1 MKLSNRTFAIAAV
14 ILIALNLFVY
24 LWWAN
29 RPFVVLRPADV
40 NREIVAGLEA
50 ESQRIQGML
59 DSACTAPE
67 MQAYRRGE
75 VGPLLR
81 AQPDPGAPVA
91 ARPPNAGPNASVATT
106 PEPSAS
112 PSASAPAPTTAASP
126 APEPT
131 SATPTESRTAPPD
144 QTTTKILPQ
153 EQLVSLLEA
162 STVRVLVFSD
172 QMKYLGHGTG
182 FFIDKNTVVT
192 NRHVIEAGKKFA
204 ITSSFLGKEPLPV
217 KLIAATRD
225 SEYTNPDFAVLRAD
239 KIPATVRPLSISTQ
253 PQLLQTVVASGFPSS
268 EIRVDANIVTPN
280 TVFSQGEVS
289 VLQRQPN
296 NMVLVLHTARIAT
309 GSSGGPLVNRCGNV
323 VGVNTFIGAQTDKFS
338 DRSLYAL
345 SGNALRSFLDQSGV
359 SYTKIANDC
368 SSDPKN

>member
-1 MKLSNRTFAIAAV
+1 MKLSNRTFIVATI

-50 ESQRIQGML
+50 EGLRIQAML
-59 DSACTAPE
+59 DSACTSPE
-67 MQAYRRGE
+67 LLAYRRGE
-75 VGPLLR
+75 VGPVQRTLPQAGMPVSSDVSGVSVPL
-81 AQPDPGAPVA
+81 QNAP
-91 ARPPNAGPNASVATT
+91 TQT
-106 PEPSAS
+106 PSAL
-112 PSASAPAPTTAASP
+112 APAPSQAV
-126 APEPT
+126 
-131 SATPTESRTAPPD
+131 TAPS
-144 QTTTKILPQ
+144 QTTTAILPQ

-162 STVRVLVFSD
+162 ATVRVLVFSD

-204 ITSSFLGKEPLPV
+204 ITSSFLGKEPLPAR
-217 KLIAATRD
+217 LIAATRD
-225 SEYTNPDFAVLRAD
+225 SEYTNPDFAVLRAE
-239 KIPATVRPLSISTQ
+239 KVPANVRALALSTQ
-253 PQLLQTVVASGFPSS
+253 PKLLQTVVASGFPSS
-268 EIRVDANIVTPN
+268 EIRVDANLVTPN

-289 VLQRQPN
+289 VLQPQPN

-359 SYTKIANDC
+359 SYTKIPNDC
-368 SSDPKN
+368 SSEPKS

>member
-1 MKLSNRTFAIAAV
+1 MKLSNRTFVLSAV

-24 LWWAN
+24 LWWVN
-29 RPFVVLRPADV
+29 RPFVVLRPAEV

-50 ESQRIQGML
+50 ESQRIQRML
-59 DSACTAPE
+59 DSACTSPE

-81 AQPDPGAPVA
+81 AQPGSGAPVTT
-91 ARPPNAGPNASVATT
+91 PNAGPNTSVATT
-106 PEPSAS
+106 PEAPGS
-112 PSASAPAPTTAASP
+112 PPAPTTA
-126 APEPT
+126 
-131 SATPTESRTAPPD
+131 TPNESRPAPPD
-144 QTTTKILPQ
+144 KTSTKILPQ

-162 STVRVLVFSD
+162 ATVRVLVFSE

-225 SEYTNPDFAVLRAD
+225 SEYTNPDFAVLRGD
-239 KIPATVRPLSISTQ
+239 KIPATVRPLAISTQ

>member
-1 MKLSNRTFAIAAV
+1 MKLSNRTFIIAT
-14 ILIALNLFVY
+14 ITLIALNLFVY

-50 ESQRIQGML
+50 EGLRIQAML
-59 DSACTAPE
+59 DSACTSPE
-67 MQAYRRGE
+67 LLAYRRGE
-75 VGPLLR
+75 VGPLQRMLPQ
-81 AQPDPGAPVA
+81 AGMPGSPDVSGVSVPVQ
-91 ARPPNAGPNASVATT
+91 N
-106 PEPSAS
+106 
-112 PSASAPAPTTAASP
+112 
-126 APEPT
+126 
-131 SATPTESRTAPPD
+131 TPTHNPPISALGTQGAQGTQGPQGVTAPN
-144 QTTTKILPQ
+144 QTTTAMLAQ

-162 STVRVLVFSD
+162 ATVRVLVFSD

-192 NRHVIEAGKKFA
+192 NRHVIEAGKRFA
-204 ITSSFLGKEPLPV
+204 ITSSFLGKEPLPAR
-217 KLIAATRD
+217 LIAATRD
-225 SEYTNPDFAVLRAD
+225 SEYTNPDFAVLRAE
-239 KIPATVRPLSISTQ
+239 KVPTNVRALAISTQ
-253 PQLLQTVVASGFPSS
+253 PKLLQTVVASGFPSS
-268 EIRVDANIVTPN
+268 EIRVDANLVTPN

-289 VLQRQPN
+289 VLQPQPN

-359 SYTKIANDC
+359 SYTKIPNDC
-368 SSDPKN
+368 SSEPKN

>member
-1 MKLSNRTFAIAAV
+1 MPKCERSRAKHDVSHMKLSNRTFAVAAI

-59 DSACTAPE
+59 DSACTSPE

-81 AQPDPGAPVA
+81 AQPS
-91 ARPPNAGPNASVATT
+91 AGPNASVATT
-106 PEPSAS
+106 PGAS
-112 PSASAPAPTTAASP
+112 PSSVSPSAPTPTTA
-126 APEPT
+126 
-131 SATPTESRTAPPD
+131 TPPPPESRPAPPD
-144 QTTTKILPQ
+144 QTSTKILPQ

-162 STVRVLVFSD
+162 STVRVLVFSE

-217 KLIAATRD
+217 NLIAATRD
-225 SEYTNPDFAVLRAD
+225 SEYTNPDFAVLRGD
-239 KIPATVRPLSISTQ
+239 KIPANVRPLAISTQ

>member
-1 MKLSNRTFAIAAV
+1 MQLSNRTFIIATI

-50 ESQRIQGML
+50 EGLRIQAML
-59 DSACTAPE
+59 DSACTSPE
-67 MQAYRRGE
+67 LLAYRRGE
-75 VGPLLR
+75 VGPLQRTLPQAGIPGSPEVSSLSVP
-81 AQPDPGAPVA
+81 AQNAPEQNSSTPAQGAQ
-91 ARPPNAGPNASVATT
+91 G
-106 PEPSAS
+106 
-112 PSASAPAPTTAASP
+112 TTAPS
-126 APEPT
+126 
-131 SATPTESRTAPPD
+131 
-144 QTTTKILPQ
+144 QTTTSILAQ
-153 EQLVSLLEA
+153 EQLVALLEA
-162 STVRVLVFSD
+162 ATVRVLVFSD

-204 ITSSFLGKEPLPV
+204 ITSSFLGKEPLPAR
-217 KLIAATRD
+217 LIAATRD
-225 SEYTNPDFAVLRAD
+225 SEYTNPDFAVLRAE
-239 KIPATVRPLSISTQ
+239 KVPANVRALAVSTQ
-253 PQLLQTVVASGFPSS
+253 PKLLQTVVASGFPSS
-268 EIRVDANIVTPN
+268 EIRVDANLVTPN

-289 VLQRQPN
+289 VLQPQPN

-359 SYTKIANDC
+359 SYTKIPNDC
-368 SSDPKN
+368 SSEPKN

>member
-1 MKLSNRTFAIAAV
+1 MKLSNRTFIIAT
-14 ILIALNLFVY
+14 ITLIALNLFVY

-50 ESQRIQGML
+50 EGLRIQAML
-59 DSACTAPE
+59 DSACTSPE
-67 MQAYRRGE
+67 LLAYRRGE
-75 VGPLLR
+75 VGPVQRTIPQAGIPGSPEVSSLSVP
-81 AQPDPGAPVA
+81 AQNVPGQNPPIPVQGAPDPQGV
-91 ARPPNAGPNASVATT
+91 
-106 PEPSAS
+106 
-112 PSASAPAPTTAASP
+112 
-126 APEPT
+126 
-131 SATPTESRTAPPD
+131 TAPN
-144 QTTTKILPQ
+144 QTTTAMLAQ

-162 STVRVLVFSD
+162 ATVRVLVFSD

-204 ITSSFLGKEPLPV
+204 ITSSFLGKEPLSAR
-217 KLIAATRD
+217 LIAATRD
-225 SEYTNPDFAVLRAD
+225 SEYTNPDFAVLRAE
-239 KIPATVRPLSISTQ
+239 KVPANVRPLAVSTQ
-253 PQLLQTVVASGFPSS
+253 PKLLQTVVASGFPSS
-268 EIRVDANIVTPN
+268 EIRVDANLVTPN

-289 VLQRQPN
+289 VLQPQPN

-359 SYTKIANDC
+359 SYTKIPNDC
-368 SSDPKN
+368 SSEPKN

>member
-1 MKLSNRTFAIAAV
+1 MLAKQHISQMKLSNRTFAVAAI
-14 ILIALNLFVY
+14 ILVALNLFVY

-50 ESQRIQGML
+50 ESQRIQKML
-59 DSACTAPE
+59 DSACTSPE

-81 AQPDPGAPVA
+81 AQPGSGAPVTS
-91 ARPPNAGPNASVATT
+91 RPTVTPNASVAAT
-106 PEPSAS
+106 PDVSTPPSVS
-112 PSASAPAPTTAASP
+112 VPTTATPIESP
-126 APEPT
+126 V
-131 SATPTESRTAPPD
+131 APPD
-144 QTTTKILPQ
+144 QTSTKILPQ

-162 STVRVLVFSD
+162 STVRVLVFSE

-204 ITSSFLGKEPLPV
+204 MTSSFLGKEPLPI
-217 KLIAATRD
+217 KLIAATKD
-225 SEYTNPDFAVLRAD
+225 SEYTHPDFAVLRAD
-239 KIPATVRPLSISTQ
+239 KVPATVRPLAISTQ

-359 SYTKIANDC
+359 SYQKIANDC

>member
-1 MKLSNRTFAIAAV
+1 MKLSNRTFIVATIT
-14 ILIALNLFVY
+14 LIALNLFVY

-50 ESQRIQGML
+50 EGLRIQAML
-59 DSACTAPE
+59 DSACTSPE
-67 MQAYRRGE
+67 LLAYRRGE
-75 VGPLLR
+75 VGPLQRTLPQ
-81 AQPDPGAPVA
+81 AGIPSSPDASGVSVPVQ
-91 ARPPNAGPNASVATT
+91 N
-106 PEPSAS
+106 
-112 PSASAPAPTTAASP
+112 
-126 APEPT
+126 
-131 SATPTESRTAPPD
+131 TPTQNLPVPAQGAQGTQGVTAPS
-144 QTTTKILPQ
+144 QTTTAMLAQ

-162 STVRVLVFSD
+162 ATVRVLVFSE

-192 NRHVIEAGKKFA
+192 NRHVIEAGKRFA
-204 ITSSFLGKEPLPV
+204 ITSSFLGKEPLPAR
-217 KLIAATRD
+217 LIAATRD
-225 SEYTNPDFAVLRAD
+225 SEYTNPDFAVLRAE
-239 KIPATVRPLSISTQ
+239 KVPANVRALALSTQ
-253 PQLLQTVVASGFPSS
+253 PKLLQTVVASGFPSS
-268 EIRVDANIVTPN
+268 EIRVDANLVTPN

-289 VLQRQPN
+289 VLQPQPN

-359 SYTKIANDC
+359 SYTKIPNDC
-368 SSDPKN
+368 SSEPKN

>member
-1 MKLSNRTFAIAAV
+1 MKLSNRTFAVATI

-50 ESQRIQGML
+50 ESQRIQNML
-59 DSACTAPE
+59 DSACTSPE
-67 MQAYRRGE
+67 LQAYRRGE

-81 AQPDPGAPVA
+81 AQPGSGAAVTS
-91 ARPPNAGPNASVATT
+91 RPPNAGPNASVATT
-106 PEPSAS
+106 PEAPVSSVS
-112 PSASAPAPTTAASP
+112 PSAPTPTTATP
-126 APEPT
+126 P
-131 SATPTESRTAPPD
+131 PTEPRPAPPD
-144 QTTTKILPQ
+144 QTSTKILPQ

-162 STVRVLVFSD
+162 TTVRVLVFSE

-217 KLIAATRD
+217 TLIAATRD

-239 KIPATVRPLSISTQ
+239 KVPATVRPLAISTQ

>member
-1 MKLSNRTFAIAAV
+1 MKLSSRTFIVATIT
-14 ILIALNLFVY
+14 LIALNLFVY

-50 ESQRIQGML
+50 EGLRIQAML
-59 DSACTAPE
+59 DSACTSPE
-67 MQAYRRGE
+67 LLAYRRGE
-75 VGPLLR
+75 VGPVQRTLPQAGMPGSPDMPGVSVPLQNAPSQNPPVSTQGTQG
-81 AQPDPGAPVA
+81 AQGTQSAQGAQ
-91 ARPPNAGPNASVATT
+91 GLTAS
-106 PEPSAS
+106 S
-112 PSASAPAPTTAASP
+112 
-126 APEPT
+126 
-131 SATPTESRTAPPD
+131 
-144 QTTTKILPQ
+144 QTTTSILPQ

-162 STVRVLVFSD
+162 ATVRVLVFSD

-204 ITSSFLGKEPLPV
+204 ITSSFLGKEPLPAR
-217 KLIAATRD
+217 LIAATRD
-225 SEYTNPDFAVLRAD
+225 SEYTNPDFAVLRAE
-239 KIPATVRPLSISTQ
+239 KVPANVRALALSTQ
-253 PQLLQTVVASGFPSS
+253 PKLLQTVVASGFPSS
-268 EIRVDANIVTPN
+268 EIRVDANLVTPN

-289 VLQRQPN
+289 VLQPQPN

-359 SYTKIANDC
+359 SYTKIPNDC
-368 SSDPKN
+368 SSEPKS

>member
-1 MKLSNRTFAIAAV
+1 MQLSNRTFIAAT
-14 ILIALNLFVY
+14 ITLIALNLFVY

-50 ESQRIQGML
+50 EGLRIQAML
-59 DSACTAPE
+59 DSACTSPE
-67 MQAYRRGE
+67 LLAYRRGE
-75 VGPLLR
+75 VGPVQRTLPQAGMPVSSDVSGVSVPL
-81 AQPDPGAPVA
+81 QNAP
-91 ARPPNAGPNASVATT
+91 TQT
-106 PEPSAS
+106 PSAL
-112 PSASAPAPTTAASP
+112 APAPSQAV
-126 APEPT
+126 
-131 SATPTESRTAPPD
+131 TAPS
-144 QTTTKILPQ
+144 QTTTAILPQ

-162 STVRVLVFSD
+162 ATVRVLVFSD

-204 ITSSFLGKEPLPV
+204 ITSSFLGKEPLPAR
-217 KLIAATRD
+217 LIAATRD
-225 SEYTNPDFAVLRAD
+225 SEYTNPDFAVLRAE
-239 KIPATVRPLSISTQ
+239 KVPANVRSLALSTQ
-253 PQLLQTVVASGFPSS
+253 PKLLQTVVASGFPSS
-268 EIRVDANIVTPN
+268 EIRVDANLVTPN

-289 VLQRQPN
+289 VLQPQPN

-359 SYTKIANDC
+359 SYTKIPNDC
-368 SSDPKN
+368 SSEPKS

>member
-1 MKLSNRTFAIAAV
+1 MKLSNRTFGIAAI

-24 LWWAN
+24 FWWAN
-29 RPFVVLRPADV
+29 RPFAVLRPVDV

-50 ESQRIQGML
+50 ESLRIQALL
-59 DSACTAPE
+59 DGACGNPQL
-67 MQAYRRGE
+67 QAYRRGE
-75 VGPLLR
+75 IGPLQRTL
-81 AQPDPGAPVA
+81 
-91 ARPPNAGPNASVATT
+91 PNAS
-106 PEPSAS
+106 AS
-112 PSASAPAPTTAASP
+112 GASSGAPA
-126 APEPT
+126 APGQ
-131 SATPTESRTAPPD
+131 SVSSDQAGQTAPSGQVAPPVPPVPPPS
-144 QTTTKILPQ
+144 QTSTKMLPQ
-153 EQLVSLLEA
+153 DQLVALLESA
-162 STVRVLVFSD
+162 TVRVLVFSE

-204 ITSSFLGKEPLPV
+204 ITSSFLGKEPLPAR
-217 KLIAATRD
+217 LIAATRD
-225 SEYTNPDFAVLRAD
+225 SEYTNPDFAVLQAE
-239 KIPATVRPLSISTQ
+239 KVPSNIRPLAISTQ

-268 EIRVDANIVTPN
+268 EIRVDANLVTPN

-289 VLQRQPN
+289 VLQPQPN

-359 SYTKIANDC
+359 SYQKIPNDC

>member
-1 MKLSNRTFAIAAV
+1 MKLSNRTFIVATI

-50 ESQRIQGML
+50 EGLRIQAML
-59 DSACTAPE
+59 DSACTSPE
-67 MQAYRRGE
+67 LLAYRRGE
-75 VGPLLR
+75 VGPVQRTLPQAGMPVSSDVSGVSVPL
-81 AQPDPGAPVA
+81 QNAP
-91 ARPPNAGPNASVATT
+91 TQT
-106 PEPSAS
+106 PSAL
-112 PSASAPAPTTAASP
+112 APAPSQAV
-126 APEPT
+126 
-131 SATPTESRTAPPD
+131 TAPS
-144 QTTTKILPQ
+144 QTTTAILPQ

-162 STVRVLVFSD
+162 ATVRVLVFSD

-204 ITSSFLGKEPLPV
+204 ITSSFLGKEPLPAR
-217 KLIAATRD
+217 LIAATRD
-225 SEYTNPDFAVLRAD
+225 SEYTNPDFAVLRAE
-239 KIPATVRPLSISTQ
+239 KVPANVRSLALSTQ
-253 PQLLQTVVASGFPSS
+253 PKLLQTVVASGFPSS
-268 EIRVDANIVTPN
+268 EIRVDANLVTPN

-289 VLQRQPN
+289 VLQPQPN

-359 SYTKIANDC
+359 SYTKIPNDC
-368 SSDPKN
+368 SSEPKS

>member
-1 MKLSNRTFAIAAV
+1 MKLSNRTFVVAAI

-50 ESQRIQGML
+50 ESQRIQRML
-59 DSACTAPE
+59 DSACTSPE

-81 AQPDPGAPVA
+81 AQPGSGAPVTS
-91 ARPPNAGPNASVATT
+91 RSPSVGPSVSGVSTSET
-106 PEPSAS
+106 PAS
-112 PSASAPAPTTAASP
+112 PTAPAPTTAPSTPPSA
-126 APEPT
+126 APPI
-131 SATPTESRTAPPD
+131 ESRPAPPD
-144 QTTTKILPQ
+144 QTSTKILPQ

-162 STVRVLVFSD
+162 STVRVLVFSE

-204 ITSSFLGKEPLPV
+204 ITSSFLGKEPLAV
-217 KLIAATRD
+217 KLIAATKD

-239 KIPATVRPLSISTQ
+239 KVPATVRPLAISTQ

>member
-1 MKLSNRTFAIAAV
+1 MKLSNRTFIVATIA
-14 ILIALNLFVY
+14 LIALNLFVY

-50 ESQRIQGML
+50 EGLRIQAML
-59 DSACTAPE
+59 DSACTSPE
-67 MQAYRRGE
+67 LLAYRRGE
-75 VGPLLR
+75 VGPLQRTLPQ
-81 AQPDPGAPVA
+81 AGISGSPEVPGVSVPLQNTPSQNPPVS
-91 ARPPNAGPNASVATT
+91 GQGTQGV
-106 PEPSAS
+106 
-112 PSASAPAPTTAASP
+112 
-126 APEPT
+126 
-131 SATPTESRTAPPD
+131 TAPS
-144 QTTTKILPQ
+144 QTTTTMLAQ

-162 STVRVLVFSD
+162 ATVRVLVFSD

-204 ITSSFLGKEPLPV
+204 ITSSFLGKEPLPAR
-217 KLIAATRD
+217 LIAATRD
-225 SEYTNPDFAVLRAD
+225 SEYTNPDFAVLRAEQV
-239 KIPATVRPLSISTQ
+239 PANVRALALSTQ
-253 PQLLQTVVASGFPSS
+253 PKLLQTVVASGFPSS
-268 EIRVDANIVTPN
+268 EIRVDANLVTPN

-289 VLQRQPN
+289 VLQPQPN

-359 SYTKIANDC
+359 SYTKIPNDC
-368 SSDPKN
+368 SSEPKN

>member
-1 MKLSNRTFAIAAV
+1 MKLSNRTFMVAAV

-40 NREIVAGLEA
+40 NREIVSGLEA
-50 ESQRIQGML
+50 EGLRIQAML
-59 DSACTAPE
+59 ESACTSPE
-67 MQAYRRGE
+67 MLAYRRGE
-75 VGPLLR
+75 VGPLQRKLPQ
-81 AQPDPGAPVA
+81 AVAPAVPEVSSFSAPVQ
-91 ARPPNAGPNASVATT
+91 
-106 PEPSAS
+106 
-112 PSASAPAPTTAASP
+112 SAPAESAPTQNAPTQNVPVPAQGAA
-126 APEPT
+126 APSQT
-131 SATPTESRTAPPD
+131 STSMLA
-144 QTTTKILPQ
+144 Q
-153 EQLVSLLEA
+153 EQLVALLEA
-162 STVRVLVFSD
+162 ATVRVLVFSE

-204 ITSSFLGKEPLPV
+204 ITSSFLGKEPLPAR
-217 KLIAATRD
+217 LIAATRD
-225 SEYTNPDFAVLRAD
+225 SEYTNPDFAVLRAE
-239 KIPATVRPLSISTQ
+239 KVPANVRALALSTQ
-253 PQLLQTVVASGFPSS
+253 PKLLQTVVASGFPSS
-268 EIRVDANIVTPN
+268 EIRVDANLVTPN

-289 VLQRQPN
+289 VLQPQPN

-359 SYTKIANDC
+359 SYTKISNDC

>member
-1 MKLSNRTFAIAAV
+1 MLAEHGISHMKLSNRTFAVAAI

-59 DSACTAPE
+59 DSACTSPE

-75 VGPLLR
+75 VGPL
-81 AQPDPGAPVA
+81 
-91 ARPPNAGPNASVATT
+91 
-106 PEPSAS
+106 
-112 PSASAPAPTTAASP
+112 APAPTTAPTA
-126 APEPT
+126 AP
-131 SATPTESRTAPPD
+131 PTESRAAPPD
-144 QTTTKILPQ
+144 QTSTKVLPQ

-162 STVRVLVFSD
+162 ATVRVLVFSE

-239 KIPATVRPLSISTQ
+239 KVPATVRPLAISTQ

>member
-1 MKLSNRTFAIAAV
+1 MKLSNRTFIVATI

-50 ESQRIQGML
+50 EGLRIQAML
-59 DSACTAPE
+59 ESACTSPE
-67 MQAYRRGE
+67 MLAYRRGE
-75 VGPLLR
+75 VGPLQRTLPQ
-81 AQPDPGAPVA
+81 AVAPSAPEVSGFSAPVQ
-91 ARPPNAGPNASVATT
+91 
-106 PEPSAS
+106 
-112 PSASAPAPTTAASP
+112 SAPAQNAP
-126 APEPT
+126 APSQVVPAPSQT
-131 SATPTESRTAPPD
+131 S
-144 QTTTKILPQ
+144 TTMLAQ
-153 EQLVSLLEA
+153 EQLVALLEA
-162 STVRVLVFSD
+162 ATVRVLVFSD

-204 ITSSFLGKEPLPV
+204 ITSSFLGKEPLPAR
-217 KLIAATRD
+217 LIAATRD
-225 SEYTNPDFAVLRAD
+225 SEYTNPDFAVLRAE
-239 KIPATVRPLSISTQ
+239 KVPANVRALALSTQ
-253 PQLLQTVVASGFPSS
+253 PKLLQTVVASGFPSS
-268 EIRVDANIVTPN
+268 EIRVDANLVTPN

-289 VLQRQPN
+289 VLQPQPN

-359 SYTKIANDC
+359 SYTKIPNDC

>member
-1 MKLSNRTFAIAAV
+1 MKLSNRTFIVATI

-50 ESQRIQGML
+50 EGLRIQAL
-59 DSACTAPE
+59 LESACTSPE
-67 MQAYRRGE
+67 LLAYRRGE
-75 VGPLLR
+75 VGPLQRTPLQ
-81 AQPDPGAPVA
+81 AVMTGLPDVSVPT
-91 ARPPNAGPNASVATT
+91 PN
-106 PEPSAS
+106 
-112 PSASAPAPTTAASP
+112 
-126 APEPT
+126 T
-131 SATPTESRTAPPD
+131 SAQNLSIPAQGNQGVTAPS
-144 QTTTKILPQ
+144 QTSTSMLTQ
-153 EQLVSLLEA
+153 EQLVALLEA
-162 STVRVLVFSD
+162 ATVRVLVFSD

-204 ITSSFLGKEPLPV
+204 ITSSFLGKEPLPAR
-217 KLIAATRD
+217 LIAATRD
-225 SEYTNPDFAVLRAD
+225 SEYTNPDFAVLRAE
-239 KIPATVRPLSISTQ
+239 KVPANVRALALSTQ
-253 PQLLQTVVASGFPSS
+253 PKLLQTVVASGFPSS
-268 EIRVDANIVTPN
+268 EIRVDANLVTPN

-289 VLQRQPN
+289 VLQPQPN

-359 SYTKIANDC
+359 SYTKIPNDC

>member
-1 MKLSNRTFAIAAV
+1 M
-14 ILIALNLFVY
+14 
-24 LWWAN
+24 
-29 RPFVVLRPADV
+29 
-40 NREIVAGLEA
+40 
-50 ESQRIQGML
+50 
-59 DSACTAPE
+59 
-67 MQAYRRGE
+67 
-75 VGPLLR
+75 
-81 AQPDPGAPVA
+81 
-91 ARPPNAGPNASVATT
+91 
-106 PEPSAS
+106 
-112 PSASAPAPTTAASP
+112 
-126 APEPT
+126 
-131 SATPTESRTAPPD
+131 
-144 QTTTKILPQ
+144 
-153 EQLVSLLEA
+153 LEA
-162 STVRVLVFSD
+162 STVRVLVFSE

-239 KIPATVRPLSISTQ
+239 KVPATVRPLAISTQ

-359 SYTKIANDC
+359 SYQKIANDC

>member
-1 MKLSNRTFAIAAV
+1 MKLSNRTFIVATM

-50 ESQRIQGML
+50 EGLRIQAML
-59 DSACTAPE
+59 DSACTSPE
-67 MQAYRRGE
+67 LLAYRRGE
-75 VGPLLR
+75 VGPLQR
-81 AQPDPGAPVA
+81 TPPQAVIPGSSDVSGSAQNTTVKN
-91 ARPPNAGPNASVATT
+91 PPI
-106 PEPSAS
+106 
-112 PSASAPAPTTAASP
+112 PAQGTQGI
-126 APEPT
+126 
-131 SATPTESRTAPPD
+131 TAPS
-144 QTTTKILPQ
+144 QTTTSMLTQ
-153 EQLVSLLEA
+153 EQLVALLEA
-162 STVRVLVFSD
+162 ATVRVLVFSD

-204 ITSSFLGKEPLPV
+204 ITSSFLGKDPLPAR
-217 KLIAATRD
+217 LIAATRD
-225 SEYTNPDFAVLRAD
+225 SEYTNPDFAVLRAE
-239 KIPATVRPLSISTQ
+239 KVPENVRALALSTQ
-253 PQLLQTVVASGFPSS
+253 PKLLQTVVASGFPSS
-268 EIRVDANIVTPN
+268 EIRVDANLVTPN

-289 VLQRQPN
+289 VLQPQPN

-359 SYTKIANDC
+359 SYTKIPNDC
-368 SSDPKN
+368 SSEPKN

>member
-1 MKLSNRTFAIAAV
+1 MKLSNRTFIIAT
-14 ILIALNLFVY
+14 ITLIALNLFVY

-50 ESQRIQGML
+50 EGLRIQAML
-59 DSACTAPE
+59 DSACTSPE
-67 MQAYRRGE
+67 LLAYRRGE
-75 VGPLLR
+75 VGPLQRMLPQ
-81 AQPDPGAPVA
+81 AGMPGSPDVSGVSVPVQ
-91 ARPPNAGPNASVATT
+91 N
-106 PEPSAS
+106 
-112 PSASAPAPTTAASP
+112 
-126 APEPT
+126 
-131 SATPTESRTAPPD
+131 TPTQNPPISALGTQGAQGTQGPQGVTAPN
-144 QTTTKILPQ
+144 QTTTAMLAQ

-162 STVRVLVFSD
+162 ATVRVLVFSD

-192 NRHVIEAGKKFA
+192 NRHVIEAGKRFA
-204 ITSSFLGKEPLPV
+204 ITSSFLGKEPLPAR
-217 KLIAATRD
+217 LIAATRD
-225 SEYTNPDFAVLRAD
+225 SEYTNPDFAVLRAE
-239 KIPATVRPLSISTQ
+239 KVPTNVRALAISTQ
-253 PQLLQTVVASGFPSS
+253 PKLLQTVVASGFPSS
-268 EIRVDANIVTPN
+268 EIRVDANLVTPN

-289 VLQRQPN
+289 VLQPQPN

-359 SYTKIANDC
+359 SYTKIPNDC
-368 SSDPKN
+368 SSEPKN

>member
-1 MKLSNRTFAIAAV
+1 MKLSGRTFAVATI
-14 ILIALNLFVY
+14 ILIVLNLFVY
-24 LWWAN
+24 FWWAN

-50 ESQRIQGML
+50 ESQRIQALL
-59 DSACTAPE
+59 DSACTSPE

-81 AQPDPGAPVA
+81 TQPGSAAPLTSTPSANPNSSVGITPDGVAPPVA
-91 ARPPNAGPNASVATT
+91 AVPPTQAPIV
-106 PEPSAS
+106 PSI
-112 PSASAPAPTTAASP
+112 
-126 APEPT
+126 
-131 SATPTESRTAPPD
+131 APPV
-144 QTTTKILPQ
+144 QTSTKMLPQ
-153 EQLVSLLEA
+153 EQLVSLLESA
-162 STVRVLVFSD
+162 TVRVLVFSE

-204 ITSSFLGKEPLPV
+204 VTSSFLGKDPLPV
-217 KLIAATRD
+217 KLIAATKD
-225 SEYTNPDFAVLRAD
+225 SEYTHPDFAVLRAD
-239 KIPATVRPLSISTQ
+239 KVPASVRPLAISTQ

-359 SYTKIANDC
+359 SYQKIANDC

>member
-1 MKLSNRTFAIAAV
+1 MKLSNRTFIVATI

-50 ESQRIQGML
+50 EGLRIQAML
-59 DSACTAPE
+59 DSACTSPE
-67 MQAYRRGE
+67 ILAYRRGE
-75 VGPLLR
+75 VGPLQRTLPQ
-81 AQPDPGAPVA
+81 AELPVA
-91 ARPPNAGPNASVATT
+91 PNVSGNSVPIQNAS
-106 PEPSAS
+106 PQNP
-112 PSASAPAPTTAASP
+112 SAPAPAQAAP
-126 APEPT
+126 AP
-131 SATPTESRTAPPD
+131 S
-144 QTTTKILPQ
+144 QTTTSMLAQ
-153 EQLVSLLEA
+153 EQLVALLEA
-162 STVRVLVFSD
+162 ATVRVLVFSD

-204 ITSSFLGKEPLPV
+204 ITSSFLGKEPLPAR
-217 KLIAATRD
+217 LIAATRD

-239 KIPATVRPLSISTQ
+239 HVPANVRSLALSTQ
-253 PQLLQTVVASGFPSS
+253 PKLLQTVVASGFPSS
-268 EIRVDANIVTPN
+268 EIRVDANLVTPN

-289 VLQRQPN
+289 VLQPQPN
-296 NMVLVLHTARIAT
+296 KMVLVLHTARIAT

-359 SYTKIANDC
+359 SYTKIPNDC
-368 SSDPKN
+368 SSEPKN

>member
-1 MKLSNRTFAIAAV
+1 MKLSNRTFLVATI

-50 ESQRIQGML
+50 EGLRIQALL
-59 DSACTAPE
+59 DSACTSPGLL
-67 MQAYRRGE
+67 AYRRGE
-75 VGPLLR
+75 VGPLQR
-81 AQPDPGAPVA
+81 TPPQAVMPSSPDVSVPAQNTSAQN
-91 ARPPNAGPNASVATT
+91 PPITAQGTQG
-106 PEPSAS
+106 
-112 PSASAPAPTTAASP
+112 TTAPS
-126 APEPT
+126 
-131 SATPTESRTAPPD
+131 
-144 QTTTKILPQ
+144 QTTTSMLTQ
-153 EQLVSLLEA
+153 EQLVALLEA
-162 STVRVLVFSD
+162 ATVRVLVFSD

-204 ITSSFLGKEPLPV
+204 ITSSFLGKEPLPAR
-217 KLIAATRD
+217 LIAATRD
-225 SEYTNPDFAVLRAD
+225 SEYTNPDFAVLRAE
-239 KIPATVRPLSISTQ
+239 KVPANVRALALSTQ
-253 PQLLQTVVASGFPSS
+253 PKLLQTVVASGFPSS
-268 EIRVDANIVTPN
+268 EIRVDANLVTPN

-289 VLQRQPN
+289 VLQPQPN

-359 SYTKIANDC
+359 SYTKIPNDC

>member
-1 MKLSNRTFAIAAV
+1 MKLSNRTFIIATI

-50 ESQRIQGML
+50 EGLRIQTIL
-59 DSACTAPE
+59 DSACTSPE
-67 MQAYRRGE
+67 LLAYRRGE
-75 VGPLLR
+75 VGPLQRSLPQ
-81 AQPDPGAPVA
+81 AGMPGSPEVSGVFVPVQNTPVQN
-91 ARPPNAGPNASVATT
+91 PP
-106 PEPSAS
+106 
-112 PSASAPAPTTAASP
+112 ASAQGTQGIQGI
-126 APEPT
+126 
-131 SATPTESRTAPPD
+131 TAPS
-144 QTTTKILPQ
+144 QTTTAILAQ
-153 EQLVSLLEA
+153 EQLVALLEA
-162 STVRVLVFSD
+162 ATVRVLVFSD

-204 ITSSFLGKEPLPV
+204 ITSSFLGKEPLPAR
-217 KLIAATRD
+217 LIAATRD
-225 SEYTNPDFAVLRAD
+225 SEYTNPDFAVLRAE
-239 KIPATVRPLSISTQ
+239 KVPANVRALALSTQ
-253 PQLLQTVVASGFPSS
+253 PKLLQTVVASGFPSS
-268 EIRVDANIVTPN
+268 EIRVDANLVTPN

-289 VLQRQPN
+289 VLQPQPN

-359 SYTKIANDC
+359 SYTKIPNDC
-368 SSDPKN
+368 SSEPKN

>member
-1 MKLSNRTFAIAAV
+1 MKLSNRTFVVATIT
-14 ILIALNLFVY
+14 LIALNLFVY

-50 ESQRIQGML
+50 EGLRIQAML
-59 DSACTAPE
+59 DSACTSPE
-67 MQAYRRGE
+67 LLAYRRGE
-75 VGPLLR
+75 VGPVQRTLPQ
-81 AQPDPGAPVA
+81 AGIPSSPDASGVSVPVQ
-91 ARPPNAGPNASVATT
+91 N
-106 PEPSAS
+106 
-112 PSASAPAPTTAASP
+112 APTQNPPVP
-126 APEPT
+126 AQGAQGT
-131 SATPTESRTAPPD
+131 QGAQGITAPS
-144 QTTTKILPQ
+144 QTTTSMLAQ
-153 EQLVSLLEA
+153 EQLVALLEA
-162 STVRVLVFSD
+162 ATVRVLVFSD

-192 NRHVIEAGKKFA
+192 NRHVIEAGKRFA
-204 ITSSFLGKEPLPV
+204 ITSSFLGKEPLPAR
-217 KLIAATRD
+217 LIAATRD
-225 SEYTNPDFAVLRAD
+225 SEYTNPDFAVLRAE
-239 KIPATVRPLSISTQ
+239 KVPANVRALALSTQ
-253 PQLLQTVVASGFPSS
+253 PKLLQTVVASGFPSS
-268 EIRVDANIVTPN
+268 EIRVDANLVTPN

-289 VLQRQPN
+289 VLQPQPN

-359 SYTKIANDC
+359 SYTKIPNDC
-368 SSDPKN
+368 SSEPKN

>member
-1 MKLSNRTFAIAAV
+1 MKLSNRTFGIAAI

-24 LWWAN
+24 FWWAN
-29 RPFVVLRPADV
+29 RPFAVLRPADV
-40 NREIVAGLEA
+40 NRELVAGLEA
-50 ESQRIQGML
+50 ESLRIQALL
-59 DSACTAPE
+59 DGACGNPQL
-67 MQAYRRGE
+67 QAYRRGE
-75 VGPLLR
+75 IGPLQRTL
-81 AQPDPGAPVA
+81 
-91 ARPPNAGPNASVATT
+91 PNASA
-106 PEPSAS
+106 PDAS
-112 PSASAPAPTTAASP
+112 SGAPGASAAAVPPVTPPSQ
-126 APEPT
+126 T
-131 SATPTESRTAPPD
+131 S
-144 QTTTKILPQ
+144 TKMLPQ
-153 EQLVSLLEA
+153 EQLVALLESA
-162 STVRVLVFSD
+162 TVRVLVFSD

-204 ITSSFLGKEPLPV
+204 ITSSFLGKEPLPA

-225 SEYTNPDFAVLRAD
+225 SEYTNPDFAVLRAE
-239 KIPATVRPLSISTQ
+239 KVPPNIRPLAISTQ

-268 EIRVDANIVTPN
+268 EIRVDANLVTPN

-289 VLQRQPN
+289 VLQPQPN

-345 SGNALRSFLDQSGV
+345 SGNALRNFLEQSGV
-359 SYTKIANDC
+359 SYQKIPNDC
-368 SSDPKN
+368 SSDLKN